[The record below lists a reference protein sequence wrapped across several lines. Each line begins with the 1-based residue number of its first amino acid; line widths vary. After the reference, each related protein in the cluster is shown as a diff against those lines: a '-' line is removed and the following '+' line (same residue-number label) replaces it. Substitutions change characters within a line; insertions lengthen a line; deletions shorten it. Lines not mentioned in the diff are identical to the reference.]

1 MIDPYFFK
9 WDKIGFPHDL
19 HDVEI
24 PSHIQVYLL
33 SSSQSEDDIFL
44 HHDREEFSLKSKRD
58 NTDVVRLF
66 AQLASRL
73 DLCDNPN
80 ELFEV
85 YNKKDLHKAHTSKLN
100 GNKIPVYRIR
110 KADIRLYL
118 VFAEAYIILFRLSP
132 KRQDKIDRSEM
143 NILDSRVEAIFK
155 YPINSNDFL
164 VRLL

>member
-9 WDKIGFPHDL
+9 WDKIGFPHEL

-24 PSHIQVYLL
+24 PSHIPVYLL
-33 SSSQSEDDIFL
+33 SSSRSEKDIFL
-44 HHDREEFSLKSKRD
+44 YHDREEFSLKSKRD

-66 AQLASRL
+66 VQLAARL
-73 DLCDNPN
+73 ELCDNAN

-85 YNKKDLHKAHTSKLN
+85 YTKKDLHKAHTTKLN

-118 VFAEAYIILFRLSP
+118 VFVEAYIVLFRLSP
-132 KRQDKIDRSEM
+132 KRQDKIDKSEM
-143 NILDSRVEAIFK
+143 SILDNRVEAIFK
-155 YPINSNDFL
+155 YPVKSNDFI

>member
-33 SSSQSEDDIFL
+33 SSSKSADDIFL

-58 NTDVVRLF
+58 DTDVVRLF
-66 AQLASRL
+66 SQLAFKI
-73 DLCDNPN
+73 DTCANPN
-80 ELFEV
+80 ELFNV
-85 YNKKDLHKAHTSKLN
+85 YSKSDLHKAHTSKFN

-110 KADIRLYL
+110 KADVRLYL
-118 VFAEAYIILFRLSP
+118 VFVDAHIVLFRLTP
-132 KRQDKIDRSEM
+132 KRQDKIDKSEM
-143 NILDSRVEAIFK
+143 KILDNRVEAIFK
-155 YPINSNDFL
+155 YPANTNQFL
-164 VRLL
+164 VRLI